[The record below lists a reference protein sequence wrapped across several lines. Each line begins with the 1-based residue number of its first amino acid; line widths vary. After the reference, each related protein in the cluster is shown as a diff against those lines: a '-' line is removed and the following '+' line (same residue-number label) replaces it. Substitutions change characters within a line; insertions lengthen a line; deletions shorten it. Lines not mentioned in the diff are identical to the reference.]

1 MQKLLLK
8 NYLKAFNNHD
18 IKSLKKLFDS
28 NIDLKDWEI
37 EAKGQTSVLQHNKK
51 IFINFPDIKAKVI
64 KSYFL
69 EKIIFCELEIFL
81 SKVDKIYVLDI
92 LELNDINKI
101 KKIRAFKG

>member
-51 IFINFPDIKAKVI
+51 IFINF
-64 KSYFL
+64 F
-69 EKIIFCELEIFL
+69 
-81 SKVDKIYVLDI
+81 
-92 LELNDINKI
+92 
-101 KKIRAFKG
+101 